1 MKVKED
7 IFRLHR
13 IDAREINEVINDKI
27 VDVTITSPPYYNMK
41 DYGYKDQIGFG
52 QKYETYLDDLK
63 KVFLNIYNITKT
75 TGSLWVIID
84 TFRDTEKIIPLPFDF
99 SKKIEEVGW
108 KLQDIIIWNKDKT
121 VPWSRKGQTK
131 NKFEYILLFSKSKKF
146 KYYGDRVRIYNT
158 KFLKKWWIRYPERY
172 NPKGKALDE
181 VWDYGIPIQG
191 SWGNGYVK
199 HFCPLPT
206 DMIGNMIQLT
216 SDEDDVILDPFAGT
230 GSVLVQ
236 AAYMNRK
243 YVGSELNR
251 EYINMFHNYFEKTFV
266 KGSKNYELLKTG
278 KYDQESFEK
287 IILNLRALKYA
298 KVMRY
303 KLNKDLKSILQLIHV
318 KISKDLPKEK
328 HKLIKVNYDILIN
341 IAKTSLEDKSYM
353 VALKKEIDHLISHPP
368 LSKFGIEPNIVFHF
382 DEKKILKSLKN
393 KNVYSYTNNVTHK
406 YEEKYNPD
414 KKIEK
419 FKIIS
424 PIKINLNEED
434 FE

>member
-1 MKVKED
+1 M
-7 IFRLHR
+7 
-13 IDAREINEVINDKI
+13 
-27 VDVTITSPPYYNMK
+27 
-41 DYGYKDQIGFG
+41 
-52 QKYETYLDDLK
+52 
-63 KVFLNIYNITKT
+63 
-75 TGSLWVIID
+75 
-84 TFRDTEKIIPLPFDF
+84 
-99 SKKIEEVGW
+99 
-108 KLQDIIIWNKDKT
+108 
-121 VPWSRKGQTK
+121 PWSRQGQTK

-181 VWDYGIPIQG
+181 VWNYGIPIQG

-298 KVMRY
+298 KVIRY

-341 IAKTSLEDKSYM
+341 IAKTSL
-353 VALKKEIDHLISHPP
+353 
-368 LSKFGIEPNIVFHF
+368 
-382 DEKKILKSLKN
+382 
-393 KNVYSYTNNVTHK
+393 
-406 YEEKYNPD
+406 
-414 KKIEK
+414 
-419 FKIIS
+419 
-424 PIKINLNEED
+424 
-434 FE
+434 